1 MAQVVVYAHA
11 VGRGKVGQEVLAQLD
26 LDIAALGNLDGVFQ
40 GLGDVGEQLGHF
52 RRGLE
57 VLLIGIVARAA
68 RVIQDPAFADAHTGF
83 VSLEVVGLDE
93 AHVVGGHQWRAATI
107 GQGNRRMDVLFVV
120 DPCGALQLQV
130 ETVGEHGLPL
140 GQQGFGAGLVTAEQG
155 HADLPFLGAGQG
167 DQAFGR
173 LLHPLALD
181 DHQAVALAF

>member
-1 MAQVVVYAHA
+1 M
-11 VGRGKVGQEVLAQLD
+11 GFEV
-26 LDIAALGNLDGVFQ
+26 AL
-40 GLGDVGEQLGHF
+40 
-52 RRGLE
+52 
-57 VLLIGIVARAA
+57 
-68 RVIQDPAFADAHTGF
+68 
-83 VSLEVVGLDE
+83 LDE
-93 AHVVGGHQWRAATI
+93 AHVVGGHQRRAATV
-107 GQGNRRMDVLFVV
+107 GQGDHGVHVLLVV
-120 DPCGALQLQV
+120 GPGGALQLQV